1 MRIAP
6 DLRISA
12 AARGFVLLALGG
24 PILWDRDVD
33 SVVALA
39 ALASGWLVAVL
50 LELRL
55 PRTRGLVGV
64 LDAALVGLVVGLTVD
79 SLAVLGALAVPP
91 FAAGL
96 WLGLRGVL
104 LTLSAELVVV
114 VVVSTA
120 FEGSLTSDQSLGIFT
135 WATMGLALGMVATF
149 VRGALRDDDPLAPY
163 RHASDLLRELSSLS
177 IGLSAGLDPRSLG
190 GTILDAVLDEVP
202 ASAVSIH
209 VPLDDHLAT
218 LAAKSFAGGDPDR
231 CAEIAARSWSR
242 TQLLV
247 EDGCFAF
254 PLEGHRGTVAVVSG
268 TLPSTTSLD
277 RGQLRRRITHLQE
290 VLVERSVPL
299 QTGLL
304 FEGFRDTATADERQ
318 RLSREMHDGVAQ
330 DIASLGY
337 VVDALAAS
345 APTPEAEAQL
355 MMLRERVTA
364 IVAEVRRS
372 VTTLRTTVGTSE
384 SLGTAIIGVT
394 RNLSQTSGVPIEV
407 TLDEQPQRLRPEVEA
422 ELFRIAQEALNNAV
436 KHAQASAIRVH
447 CQVAAPYAVISVR
460 DDGRGLGEARTDSYG
475 MGIMRERARL
485 IDAELSITEPPAGG
499 LDVTVRLSPEPTGPD
514 GLGAPAPSTP
524 RTKQVTSPR

>member
-1 MRIAP
+1 MRITP

-24 PILWDRDVD
+24 PILWDRDVG
-33 SVVALA
+33 SVVALTS
-39 ALASGWLVAVL
+39 LAVGWLVTLV
-50 LELRL
+50 LELRV
-55 PRTRGLVGV
+55 PRARGWIEVLDAVLVGV
-64 LDAALVGLVVGLTVD
+64 VVAATID

-91 FAAGL
+91 FVAGL
-96 WLGLRGVL
+96 WRGLRGVL
-104 LTLSAELVVV
+104 LALSAELVAVV
-114 VVVSTA
+114 ALSTTLDGA
-120 FEGSLTSDQSLGIFT
+120 LTSEQSLGIFT

-163 RHASDLLRELSSLS
+163 RHATDLLRELNSLS

-190 GTILDAVLDEVP
+190 GLILDTVLDEVP
-202 ASAVSIH
+202 ASAISIH

-231 CAEIAARSWSR
+231 CADVAARAWAR
-242 TQLLV
+242 DQLLV
-247 EDGCFAF
+247 DAGCFAF
-254 PLEGHRGTVAVVSG
+254 PLAGHRGTVAVVSG
-268 TLPSTTSLD
+268 TMPSGTSLD
-277 RGQLRRRITHLQE
+277 DAQLRRRVLRLQE

-304 FEGFRDTATADERQ
+304 FEGFRDIATADERQ

-337 VVDALAAS
+337 VVDALAAA
-345 APTPEAEAQL
+345 APTPELEAQL
-355 MMLRERVTA
+355 MMLRQRVTA

-436 KHAQASAIRVH
+436 KHARARVIRVH
-447 CQVAAPYAVISVR
+447 CQVAAPYATISVR

-485 IDAELSITEPPAGG
+485 IDAELSITEPPDGG
-499 LDVTVRLSPEPTGPD
+499 LDVTVRLSPEPA
-514 GLGAPAPSTP
+514 GATAPSTP
-524 RTKQVTSPR
+524 RPKQVTSPR

>member
-1 MRIAP
+1 MRTAP
-6 DLRISA
+6 NLRISG

-24 PILWDRDVD
+24 PILWDRDVT
-33 SVVALA
+33 SVIALA
-39 ALASGWLVAVL
+39 VLSVGWLTALVLDAVAPRSRAVVSL
-50 LELRL
+50 LDA
-55 PRTRGLVGV
+55 TLVGV
-64 LDAALVGLVVGLTVD
+64 IIAMTID

-91 FAAGL
+91 FVAGL
-96 WLGLRGVL
+96 WRGLRGVML
-104 LTLSAELVVV
+104 ALSAELVAVV
-114 VVVSTA
+114 VVVLSL
-120 FEGSLTSDQSLGIFT
+120 EGTLTSEQALGIFT

-163 RHASDLLRELSSLS
+163 RHATDLLRELNSLS

-190 GTILDAVLDEVP
+190 GLILDTVLDEVP
-202 ASAVSIH
+202 ASTIGIH
-209 VPLDDHLAT
+209 VPLDDHLTT
-218 LAAKSFAGGDPDR
+218 LAAKTFAEEDPDR
-231 CAEIAARSWSR
+231 CAEVAARAWAR
-242 TQLLV
+242 DQVLV

-254 PLEGHRGTVAVVSG
+254 PLEGHRGTVALVSG
-268 TLPSTTSLD
+268 TLPPGTTVD
-277 RGQLRRRITHLQE
+277 DAQLRRRVAHLQE

-304 FEGFRDTATADERQ
+304 FEGFRDIATADERQ

-337 VVDALAAS
+337 VVDALAAA
-345 APTPEAEAQL
+345 APTPQL
-355 MMLRERVTA
+355 EQQLTMLRERVTA

-422 ELFRIAQEALNNAV
+422 ELFRITQEALNNAV
-436 KHAQASAIRVH
+436 KHAHARTIRVQ
-447 CQVAAPYAVISVR
+447 CQVAAPYATISVR

-485 IDAELSITEPPAGG
+485 IDAELSITEPPDGG
-499 LDVTVRLSPEPTGPD
+499 LDVTVRLSPEP
-514 GLGAPAPSTP
+514 GASPAPSTP
-524 RTKQVTSPR
+524 RPKQVTSPR

>member
-1 MRIAP
+1 MRIGP
-6 DLRISA
+6 DLKISA

-24 PILWDRDVD
+24 PILWNRDVA
-33 SVVALA
+33 SILALSALA
-39 ALASGWLVAVL
+39 VGWLVTLL
-50 LELRL
+50 LELRV
-55 PRTRGLVGV
+55 PRSRGWVEV
-64 LDAALVGLVVGLTVD
+64 LDAVLVGIVVAATID

-91 FAAGL
+91 FVAGL
-96 WLGLRGVL
+96 WRGLRGVL
-104 LTLSAELVVV
+104 LALSAELVAVV
-114 VVVSTA
+114 VVAATLW
-120 FEGSLTSDQSLGIFT
+120 GDLTSEQSLGIFT

-163 RHASDLLRELSSLS
+163 RHATDLLRELNSLS

-190 GTILDAVLDEVP
+190 GLVLDTVLDEVP
-202 ASAVSIH
+202 ASAVAIH

-231 CAEIAARSWSR
+231 CADVAARAWAR
-242 TQLLV
+242 DQLLV
-247 EDGCFAF
+247 DAGCFAF

-268 TLPSTTSLD
+268 TMPAGTSLD
-277 RGQLRRRITHLQE
+277 DAQLRRRVLHLQQ

-304 FEGFRDTATADERQ
+304 FEGFRDIATADERQ

-337 VVDALAAS
+337 LVDALTAA
-345 APTPEAEAQL
+345 APTPEMETQL
-355 MMLRERVTA
+355 SLLRERITA

-422 ELFRIAQEALNNAV
+422 ELFRITQEALNNAV
-436 KHAQASAIRVH
+436 KHAHASLIRVH
-447 CQVAAPYAVISVR
+447 CQVAAPYAAISVR

-485 IDAELSITEPPAGG
+485 IDAELSITEPSDGG
-499 LDVTVRLSPEPTGPD
+499 LDVTVRLSPEPVGPTPA
-514 GLGAPAPSTP
+514 APAP

>member
-1 MRIAP
+1 MRITP

-24 PILWDRDVD
+24 PILWDRDVT
-33 SVVALA
+33 SVVALVV
-39 ALASGWLVAVL
+39 LASGWLASVV

-55 PRTRGLVGV
+55 PRARGLVGV
-64 LDAALVGLVVGLTVD
+64 LDAGLVGVVVALTID

-96 WLGLRGVL
+96 WRGFRGVL
-104 LTLSAELVVV
+104 LALSAQLITVVLLTV
-114 VVVSTA
+114 LL
-120 FEGSLTSDQSLGIFT
+120 EGSLTSDQSLGIFT

-163 RHASDLLRELSSLS
+163 RHATDLLRELNDLS

-190 GTILDAVLDEVP
+190 GLILDSVLDEVP
-202 ASAVSIH
+202 ASVVAIAV
-209 VPLDDHLAT
+209 PQDDHLTT
-218 LAAKSFAGGDPDR
+218 LAAKTFADADPDR
-231 CAEIAARSWSR
+231 CAEIAARSWAR
-242 TQLLV
+242 GQV
-247 EDGCFAF
+247 IVHHGCFGF

-268 TLPSTTSLD
+268 TLADHSALD
-277 RGQLRRRITHLQE
+277 DAQLRRRVVRLQE

-304 FEGFRDTATADERQ
+304 FEGFRDIATADERQ

-337 VVDALAAS
+337 VVDALAAA
-345 APTPEAEAQL
+345 APTPELEAQL

-436 KHAQASAIRVH
+436 KHAHAHVIRVH
-447 CQVAAPYAVISVR
+447 CQVAAPYAAISVR

-485 IDAELSITEPPAGG
+485 IDAELSITEPPDGG
-499 LDVTVRLSPEPTGPD
+499 LDVTVRLSPEPVGDT
-514 GLGAPAPSTP
+514 APSTP

>member
-1 MRIAP
+1 MRTAP
-6 DLRISA
+6 NLRISG

-24 PILWDRDVD
+24 PILWDRDVT

-39 ALASGWLVAVL
+39 TLSVGWLVAVL
-50 LELRL
+50 LDAVS
-55 PRTRGLVGV
+55 PRSR
-64 LDAALVGLVVGLTVD
+64 ALVGLLDATFVGVIVALTID
-79 SLAVLGALAVPP
+79 SLALLGALAVPP
-91 FAAGL
+91 FVAGL
-96 WLGLRGVL
+96 WRGLRGVL
-104 LTLSAELVVV
+104 LALSAELVAVV
-114 VVVSTA
+114 VAVLSL
-120 FEGSLTSDQSLGIFT
+120 EGTLTSEQALGIFT

-163 RHASDLLRELSSLS
+163 RHATDLLRELNSLS

-190 GTILDAVLDEVP
+190 GLILDAVLDEVP
-202 ASAVSIH
+202 ASAVAIS
-209 VPLDDHLAT
+209 VPQDDHLTT
-218 LAAKSFAGGDPDR
+218 LAAKTFADGDPDR
-231 CAEIAARSWSR
+231 CAEVAARSWAR
-242 TQLLV
+242 GQLIV
-247 EDGCFAF
+247 HGGCFGF
-254 PLEGHRGTVAVVSG
+254 PLDGHRGTVAVVSG
-268 TLPSTTSLD
+268 TLPAHSSLD
-277 RGQLRRRITHLQE
+277 DAQLRRRVVRLQE

-304 FEGFRDTATADERQ
+304 FEGFRDIATADERQ

-337 VVDALAAS
+337 VVDALTTV
-345 APTPEAEAQL
+345 APTPELEAQL
-355 MMLRERVTA
+355 VMLRERITA

-422 ELFRIAQEALNNAV
+422 ELFRITQEALNNAV
-436 KHAQASAIRVH
+436 KHAHATTIRVH
-447 CQVAAPYAVISVR
+447 CQVAAPYATISVR

-485 IDAELSITEPPAGG
+485 IDAELSITEPPDGG
-499 LDVTVRLSPEPTGPD
+499 LDVTVRLSPESV
-514 GLGAPAPSTP
+514 GAPAPSTP

>member
-1 MRIAP
+1 MRIGP

-24 PILWDRDVD
+24 PILWDRDVS

-39 ALASGWLVAVL
+39 ALAVGWLVTLV
-50 LELRL
+50 LELRV
-55 PRTRGLVGV
+55 PRARGWIEVLDAVLVGV
-64 LDAALVGLVVGLTVD
+64 VVAATLD

-91 FAAGL
+91 FVAGL
-96 WLGLRGVL
+96 WRGLRGVL
-104 LTLSAELVVV
+104 LALSAEMVTVVALATTLDGV
-114 VVVSTA
+114 
-120 FEGSLTSDQSLGIFT
+120 LTSEQSLGIFT

-163 RHASDLLRELSSLS
+163 RHATDLLRELNSLS

-190 GTILDAVLDEVP
+190 GLILDTVLDEVP
-202 ASAVSIH
+202 ASAVGIH

-231 CAEIAARSWSR
+231 CAAIAARAWAR
-242 TQLLV
+242 DQLLV
-247 EDGCFAF
+247 DAGCFAF

-268 TLPSTTSLD
+268 TMPDGSSLD
-277 RGQLRRRITHLQE
+277 DAQLRRRVLRLQE

-304 FEGFRDTATADERQ
+304 FEGFRDIATADERQ

-337 VVDALAAS
+337 LVDALTAA
-345 APTPEAEAQL
+345 APTPQFEQQL
-355 MMLRERVTA
+355 MMLRERITA

-384 SLGTAIIGVT
+384 SLGTAIIGLT

-422 ELFRIAQEALNNAV
+422 ELFRITQEALNNAV
-436 KHAQASAIRVH
+436 KHAHASLIRVH
-447 CQVAAPYAVISVR
+447 CQVAAPYATISVR

-485 IDAELSITEPPAGG
+485 IDAELSITEPPDGG
-499 LDVTVRLSPEPTGPD
+499 LDVTVRLSPEPA
-514 GLGAPAPSTP
+514 GAPAPSTP
-524 RTKQVTSPR
+524 RPKQVTSPR

>member
-1 MRIAP
+1 MKSGP
-6 DLRISA
+6 ESRISA

-24 PILWDRDVD
+24 PILWDRDVG
-33 SVVALA
+33 SMIALA
-39 ALASGWLVAVL
+39 VLATGWLAAVL
-50 LELRL
+50 LELQL
-55 PRTRGLVGV
+55 PRGRGLVGV
-64 LDAALVGLVVGLTVD
+64 IDGALVGLVAALTIG

-96 WLGLRGVL
+96 WRGLKGAL
-104 LTLSAELVVV
+104 LALSAQLVVV
-114 VVVSTA
+114 VFVSISVQGT
-120 FEGSLTSDQSLGIFT
+120 LTREQSLGIFT

-163 RHASDLLRELSSLS
+163 RHATDLLRELNSLS

-190 GTILDAVLDEVP
+190 GLILDTVLDEVP
-202 ASAVSIH
+202 VSAVGIH

-231 CAEIAARSWSR
+231 CAEIAARAWSR
-242 TQLLV
+242 DQLLV
-247 EDGCFAF
+247 EHGCFAF

-268 TLPSTTSLD
+268 TLPAGTTVD
-277 RGQLRRRITHLQE
+277 DAQLRRRVAHLQE

-304 FEGFRDTATADERQ
+304 FEGFRDIATADERQ

-337 VVDALAAS
+337 VVDALAAA
-345 APTPEAEAQL
+345 APTPQL
-355 MMLRERVTA
+355 EQQLVMLRERITA

-436 KHAQASAIRVH
+436 KHAHASTIRVH
-447 CQVAAPYAVISVR
+447 CQVAAPYADISVR

-485 IDAELSITEPPAGG
+485 IDAELSISEPPDGG
-499 LDVTVRLSPEPTGPD
+499 LDVTVRLSPEPA
-514 GLGAPAPSTP
+514 GATAPSTP
-524 RTKQVTSPR
+524 RPKQVTSPR